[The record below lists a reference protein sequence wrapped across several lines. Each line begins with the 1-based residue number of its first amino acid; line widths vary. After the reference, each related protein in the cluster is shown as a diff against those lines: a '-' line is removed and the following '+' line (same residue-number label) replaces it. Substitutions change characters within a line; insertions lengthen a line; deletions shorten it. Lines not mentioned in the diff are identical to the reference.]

1 MNILKYSKTMAF
13 ICLTGVFAACQ
24 NDPLKDL
31 TVEDSQVFITNHNES
46 VDFQQFRTF
55 SIVDSVQIYS
65 NRGNTTS
72 LSPIDVLFLNNVVQQ
87 MQNLGYQYVS
97 PKDNPDLGLN
107 VAQVRNTYLNVVQ
120 RPISPG
126 YGGYWGGY
134 GGYGYG
140 YPSSY
145 SYYQTQE
152 SYWIL
157 EMLDLKNPDTQN
169 KKLNVVWNASIKGN
183 GLFDGIDT
191 QNIVQSIFAQS
202 SYLKLK

>member
-1 MNILKYSKTMAF
+1 MKILKYSKV
-13 ICLTGVFAACQ
+13 LTVTFLTFTFAACQ

-31 TVEDSQVFITNHNES
+31 TVADTQVFITNHNEAI
-46 VDFQQFRTF
+46 DFQQFKTF
-55 SIVDSVQIYS
+55 SIVDSVQIY
-65 NRGNTTS
+65 GNQVNTAS
-72 LSPIDVLFLNNVVQQ
+72 LSPNDVLFLNNVVQQ
-87 MQNLGYQYVS
+87 MQDLGYQYVS
-97 PKDNPDLGLN
+97 PKDNPDVGVN
-107 VAQVRNTYLNVVQ
+107 VAQVRNTYLNVVS

-126 YGGYWGGY
+126 YGSYWGGY

-152 SYWIL
+152 NYWVL

-169 KKLNVVWNASIKGN
+169 KKLNVVWNASIKGE

-191 QNIVQSIFAQS
+191 QNIVQSVFAQS
-202 SYLKLK
+202 TYLKIK

>member
-1 MNILKYSKTMAF
+1 MNILKYSKIAAF
-13 ICLTGVFAACQ
+13 TCLAGIFAACQ

-46 VDFQQFRTF
+46 VDFQQFQTF
-55 SIVDSVQIYS
+55 SIVDSVQVYS
-65 NRGNTTS
+65 NQGNTTS
-72 LSPIDVLFLNNVVQQ
+72 LTPNDVLFLNNVVQR
-87 MQNLGYQYVS
+87 MQDLGYQYVS

-107 VAQVRNTYLNVVQ
+107 VAQVRNTYLNVVS

-191 QNIVQSIFAQS
+191 QNIVQSVFDQS